1 MTPFQTNGKPVLKAA
16 ENRHPDLTPG
26 YHRNL
31 FLRGFA
37 AAGRENRGHIYQS
50 DRCDAHNPF
59 KESHR

>member
-1 MTPFQTNGKPVLKAA
+1 MTPFQTNGKPACNAMKYNVA
-16 ENRHPDLTPG
+16 DLTPG

-50 DRCDAHNPF
+50 DRCDAHNQF